1 MVTSL
6 QIPEELHRN
15 HPSITAAGY
24 DYTGE
29 ALINLA
35 LLRVGLTS
43 LENTDVL
50 DVGCGVRFT
59 ATIINRNI
67 PIKSYTGVEVHKPI
81 VDFLNEKVALHDKRF
96 RFVHWNVHNEMYNPD
111 GIELSTLDK
120 LPFPD
125 TFDLIWLFSVFTHL
139 NPVDSRSLLKI
150 LRRHIRQNGKLLFS
164 AFIDETIEGF
174 EDRVQENPLLNAYY
188 GRTLMELLIKQGGWN
203 IDGFFN
209 KDSLSIASSGERVYY
224 IQHHFVCSP

>member
-1 MVTSL
+1 MITSL
-6 QIPEELHRN
+6 QIPEALHRN
-15 HPSITAAGY
+15 HPNVAAAGY
-24 DYTGE
+24 EHTGE
-29 ALINLA
+29 LLIKLA
-35 LLRVGLTS
+35 MRRVGLMS

-59 ATIINRNI
+59 ETIINRNI

-81 VDFLNEKVALHDKRF
+81 VDFLNEKVAAYDKRF
-96 RFVHWNVHNEMYNPD
+96 RFVHWNVRNEMYNPD

-125 TFDLIWLFSVFTHL
+125 AFDLIWMFSVFTHL
-139 NPVDSRSLLKI
+139 NPADSQSMLKI
-150 LRRHIRQNGKLLFS
+150 LRRHVRQNGKLLFS

-174 EDRVQENPLLNAYY
+174 EDRVPENPLMKAYY
-188 GRTLMELLIKQGGWN
+188 GRKLMELLIKQGEWR

-209 KDSLSIASSGERVYY
+209 KDSSNY